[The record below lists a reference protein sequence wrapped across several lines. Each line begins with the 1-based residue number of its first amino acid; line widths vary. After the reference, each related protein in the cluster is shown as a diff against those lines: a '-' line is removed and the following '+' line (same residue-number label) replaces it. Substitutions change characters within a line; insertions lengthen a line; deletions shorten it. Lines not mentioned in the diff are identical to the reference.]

1 MRYLQDKIVIVTGAG
16 FSAPANLPIQDKI
29 LKEMMEPPVENII
42 DSEMDRESVKFLS
55 AYIQV
60 AIYLLREYASDIDV
74 KKIIERYNRINAIY
88 RSNDR
93 VLEIIKYISTNYNF
107 KAEEKDFNLVDVL
120 NSTGERFYL
129 DPDEY
134 CNALMLL
141 REELREKLQ
150 KSDIQICLEDIFTL
164 FDKCITMK
172 ENTADY
178 TYAEIDNLQNAILRL
193 FTFYF
198 SNKVNSHDYSKSDYL
213 ETIKYINKHSGQVSV
228 ITTNWDI
235 LLEEYFRKSG
245 IDFDYKFNSP
255 YVIKSDGEL
264 YPDTDGSAVRKVPYI
279 KIHGSINW
287 FRCLK
292 CGTLQICDADTCGK
306 YLFDDNEE
314 EKCVKCGQKGEGDA
328 VQIKPEIITPTM
340 MKLLNSQLYN
350 NLWQNAAYQLQQ
362 ADKVIFCGYSLPLAD
377 YEFRY
382 LLKQNIRPG
391 IEIDVVLYHNDD
403 PERCTDEN
411 MITFLPEKRYADL
424 FPNSNCNFY
433 YEGFGEYF
441 SSQDCAIINKNQ
453 NT

>member
-60 AIYLLREYASDIDV
+60 AIYLLREYATDIDV

-93 VLEIIKYISTNYNF
+93 VLEIIEYISTNYNF

-134 CNALMLL
+134 CNELMLL

-213 ETIKYINKHSGQVSV
+213 ETIKYINKHAGV
-228 ITTNWDI
+228 
-235 LLEEYFRKSG
+235 Y
-245 IDFDYKFNSP
+245 
-255 YVIKSDGEL
+255 SD
-264 YPDTDGSAVRKVPYI
+264 S
-279 KIHGSINW
+279 
-287 FRCLK
+287 
-292 CGTLQICDADTCGK
+292 
-306 YLFDDNEE
+306 
-314 EKCVKCGQKGEGDA
+314 
-328 VQIKPEIITPTM
+328 
-340 MKLLNSQLYN
+340 
-350 NLWQNAAYQLQQ
+350 
-362 ADKVIFCGYSLPLAD
+362 
-377 YEFRY
+377 
-382 LLKQNIRPG
+382 
-391 IEIDVVLYHNDD
+391 
-403 PERCTDEN
+403 
-411 MITFLPEKRYADL
+411 
-424 FPNSNCNFY
+424 
-433 YEGFGEYF
+433 
-441 SSQDCAIINKNQ
+441 
-453 NT
+453 

>member
-1 MRYLQDKIVIVTGAG
+1 MRLLEQRISVRNGVRYLRDKIVIVTGAG

-29 LKEMMEPPVENII
+29 LKEMTEPPEDSIMDYVI
-42 DSEMDRESVKFLS
+42 DKESEKFLS

-60 AIYLLREYASDIDV
+60 AIYLLREYGTAVDV
-74 KKIIERYNRINAIY
+74 KKIAERYNRIKSIY

-93 VLEIIKYISTNYNF
+93 VLEIIDYISSNYNS
-107 KAEEKDFNLVDVL
+107 KAEEKEFNLIDVL
-120 NSTGERFYL
+120 DSTGKRFYL
-129 DPDEY
+129 EPDEY
-134 CNALMLL
+134 CNELMLL

-150 KSDIQICLEDIFTL
+150 KSNIQICLEDIFTL

-198 SNKVNSHDYSKSDYL
+198 SNKVNSHDYHKSDYL
-213 ETIKYINKHSGQVSV
+213 ETIKYVNNHIGQVSV

-235 LLEEYFRKSG
+235 LLEEYFRRNG

-264 YPDTDGSAVRKVPYI
+264 YMDTGNSVVAKVPYI

-287 FRCLK
+287 FKCLK

-306 YLFDDNEE
+306 YLFDDSEE
-314 EKCVKCGQKGEGDA
+314 EKCVQCGQTGEGDE

-340 MKLLNSQLYN
+340 MKLLNNQLYN
-350 NLWQNAAYQLQQ
+350 NLWQNAAYELQQ

-382 LLKQNIRPG
+382 LLKQNIQPG
-391 IEIDVVLYHNDD
+391 TEIDVVLYHNDD
-403 PERCTDEN
+403 PARCSI
-411 MITFLPEKRYADL
+411 MV
-424 FPNSNCNFY
+424 S
-433 YEGFGEYF
+433 
-441 SSQDCAIINKNQ
+441 
-453 NT
+453 

>member
-29 LKEMMEPPVENII
+29 LQEMTEPQDEKII
-42 DSEMDRESVKFLS
+42 DSIVDKESVKFLS

-60 AIYLLREYASDIDV
+60 AIYLLREYAADIDV
-74 KKIIERYNRINAIY
+74 KEIMERYNRINAMY
-88 RSNDR
+88 RSNER
-93 VLEIIKYISTNYNF
+93 VVEIIDYISANYNF
-107 KAEEKDFNLVDVL
+107 KAEEKEFNLIDVL
-120 NSTGERFYL
+120 NSAGKKFYL
-129 DPDEY
+129 EPDDY
-134 CNALMLL
+134 CNELLIL
-141 REELREKLQ
+141 REELREKLRM
-150 KSDIQICLEDIFTL
+150 SNIQICLEDIFTL

-178 TYAEIDNLQNAILRL
+178 TYVEIDNLQNAILRL

-198 SNKVNSHDYSKSDYL
+198 SNKVNSHGYDKSDYL
-213 ETIKYINKHSGQVSV
+213 ETIKYISGHMGHVSL

-235 LLEEYFRKSG
+235 LLEEYFRKNSM
-245 IDFDYKFNSP
+245 DYDYKFNSP
-255 YVIKSDGEL
+255 YVIKANGDIYSDTS
-264 YPDTDGSAVRKVPYI
+264 DNDFFKIPYI

-292 CGTLQICDADTCGK
+292 CGTLQVYAANICGK
-306 YLFDDNEE
+306 YLFDDKEE
-314 EKCVKCGQKGEGDA
+314 EKCVKCGQRGEGDT

-350 NLWQNAAYQLQQ
+350 NLWRNAAYELQQ

-391 IEIDVVLYHNDD
+391 TDLDVVLYHNDNPGKCMD
-403 PERCTDEN
+403 DN
-411 MITFLPEKRYADL
+411 MTNFLPEKRYKDL
-424 FPNSNCNFY
+424 FPNCKCRFY

-441 SSQDCAIINKNQ
+441 SKEN
-453 NT
+453 

>member
-1 MRYLQDKIVIVTGAG
+1 MRYLRDKIVIVTGAG

-29 LKEMMEPPVENII
+29 LKEKTEPPEDSIMDYVI
-42 DSEMDRESVKFLS
+42 DKESEKFLS

-60 AIYLLREYASDIDV
+60 AIYLLREYGTAVDV
-74 KKIIERYNRINAIY
+74 KKIAERYNRIKSIY

-93 VLEIIKYISTNYNF
+93 VLEIIDYISSNYNS
-107 KAEEKDFNLVDVL
+107 KAEEKEFNLIDVL
-120 NSTGERFYL
+120 DSTGKRFYL
-129 DPDEY
+129 EPDEY
-134 CNALMLL
+134 CNELMLL

-150 KSDIQICLEDIFTL
+150 KSNIQICLEDIFTL

-198 SNKVNSHDYSKSDYL
+198 SNKVNSHDYHKSDYL
-213 ETIKYINKHSGQVSV
+213 ETIKYVNNHIGQVSV

-235 LLEEYFRKSG
+235 LLEEYFRRNG

-264 YPDTDGSAVRKVPYI
+264 YMDTGNSVVAKVPYI

-287 FRCLK
+287 FKCLK

-306 YLFDDNEE
+306 YLFDDSEE
-314 EKCVKCGQKGEGDA
+314 EKCVQCGQTGEGDE

-340 MKLLNSQLYN
+340 MKLLNNQLYN
-350 NLWQNAAYQLQQ
+350 NLWQNAAYELQQ
-362 ADKVIFCGYSLPLAD
+362 ADKVISCGYSLPLAD

-382 LLKQNIRPG
+382 LLKQNIQPG
-391 IEIDVVLYHNDD
+391 TEIDVVLYHNDD
-403 PERCTDEN
+403 PARCSI
-411 MITFLPEKRYADL
+411 MV
-424 FPNSNCNFY
+424 S
-433 YEGFGEYF
+433 
-441 SSQDCAIINKNQ
+441 
-453 NT
+453 

>member
-60 AIYLLREYASDIDV
+60 AIYLLREYATDIDV

-93 VLEIIKYISTNYNF
+93 VLEIIEYISTNYNF

-129 DPDEY
+129 EPDKCYNE
-134 CNALMLL
+134 LILL

-213 ETIKYINKHSGQVSV
+213 ETIKYINKHAGV
-228 ITTNWDI
+228 
-235 LLEEYFRKSG
+235 Y
-245 IDFDYKFNSP
+245 
-255 YVIKSDGEL
+255 SD
-264 YPDTDGSAVRKVPYI
+264 S
-279 KIHGSINW
+279 
-287 FRCLK
+287 
-292 CGTLQICDADTCGK
+292 
-306 YLFDDNEE
+306 
-314 EKCVKCGQKGEGDA
+314 
-328 VQIKPEIITPTM
+328 
-340 MKLLNSQLYN
+340 
-350 NLWQNAAYQLQQ
+350 
-362 ADKVIFCGYSLPLAD
+362 
-377 YEFRY
+377 
-382 LLKQNIRPG
+382 
-391 IEIDVVLYHNDD
+391 
-403 PERCTDEN
+403 
-411 MITFLPEKRYADL
+411 
-424 FPNSNCNFY
+424 
-433 YEGFGEYF
+433 
-441 SSQDCAIINKNQ
+441 
-453 NT
+453 

>member
-60 AIYLLREYASDIDV
+60 AIYLLREYAADIDV

-93 VLEIIKYISTNYNF
+93 VLEIIEYISTNYNF

-198 SNKVNSHDYSKSDYL
+198 
-213 ETIKYINKHSGQVSV
+213 
-228 ITTNWDI
+228 
-235 LLEEYFRKSG
+235 
-245 IDFDYKFNSP
+245 
-255 YVIKSDGEL
+255 
-264 YPDTDGSAVRKVPYI
+264 
-279 KIHGSINW
+279 
-287 FRCLK
+287 
-292 CGTLQICDADTCGK
+292 
-306 YLFDDNEE
+306 
-314 EKCVKCGQKGEGDA
+314 
-328 VQIKPEIITPTM
+328 
-340 MKLLNSQLYN
+340 
-350 NLWQNAAYQLQQ
+350 
-362 ADKVIFCGYSLPLAD
+362 
-377 YEFRY
+377 
-382 LLKQNIRPG
+382 
-391 IEIDVVLYHNDD
+391 
-403 PERCTDEN
+403 
-411 MITFLPEKRYADL
+411 
-424 FPNSNCNFY
+424 
-433 YEGFGEYF
+433 
-441 SSQDCAIINKNQ
+441 
-453 NT
+453 